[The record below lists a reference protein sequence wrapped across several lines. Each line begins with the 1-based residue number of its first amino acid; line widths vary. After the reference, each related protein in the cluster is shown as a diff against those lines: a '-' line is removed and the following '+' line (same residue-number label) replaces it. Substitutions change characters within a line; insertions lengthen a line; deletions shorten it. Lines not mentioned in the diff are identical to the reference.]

1 MAVRQPNSLS
11 ATNPILE
18 GSTALPDATS
28 ATDYV
33 NISVKTVQQLFTG
46 DILYNLPWFQRSYAW
61 QEDNAAR
68 LLHNISEAS
77 TAPRNRY
84 FLGHVMLALPAN
96 EINAAIIDGQ
106 QRMLTLTILFSLLRD
121 KAPSTE
127 AAAELEQLISAGA
140 QVDGKAIFRVTPQT
154 AYAGS
159 FATYVQ
165 EHGGTSRELDA
176 DVLELLECERN
187 FLKNRDQLSKTLNE
201 IVEDDAAWFKL
212 KDFLL
217 NRCTLVVEA
226 VADEQE
232 AWEMLSIEE
241 TTGLGFHS
249 SERSKIAIVS
259 AMQREDH
266 EKAGQCWDLWQARL
280 GAERMTKLLGHI
292 RLLRHGKRSSKPVE
306 QSLIELYKLNESGNS
321 FIDEV
326 LLPNAE
332 LYQILSIEPI
342 ESLKTKFGE
351 QVSQSL
357 KFLRWL
363 EREPWVTAALSW
375 LDHRG
380 PTAPGT
386 ELFFKQLDGLAWVMR
401 IATTDPIEQE
411 RRFLRIAKAVADG
424 QSVQEIDDLTI
435 DTKIVQGASENLLS
449 KTFFDKSC
457 ARLVLRR
464 LSDMQGIDPGPING
478 DGATIEHVLPR
489 RPDKGSRWF
498 DDFKNKSA
506 VDNHVHRLGNLAVL
520 SFTSNQKAGSLSFQD
535 KQPILAGS
543 ELSLAKQISA
553 MDEWKPAT
561 IKERSVALASELF
574 TQWDLKLIQK

>member
-1 MAVRQPNSLS
+1 M
-11 ATNPILE
+11 
-18 GSTALPDATS
+18 PDATS
-28 ATDYV
+28 ATDYI

-165 EHGGTSRELDA
+165 EQGGTSRELDA

-401 IATTDPIEQE
+401 IATRDPIEQE

-561 IKERSVALASELF
+561 IKERSVALASKLF

>member
-1 MAVRQPNSLS
+1 M
-11 ATNPILE
+11 
-18 GSTALPDATS
+18 PDATS
-28 ATDYV
+28 ATDYIDV
-33 NISVKTVQQLFTG
+33 SVKTVQQLFTG
-46 DILYNLPWFQRSYAW
+46 DIFYNLPWFQRSYAW

-68 LLHNISEAS
+68 LLHDISEAS

-84 FLGHVMLALPAN
+84 FLGHVMLALPDG
-96 EINAAIIDGQ
+96 ETSAAIIDGQ

-127 AAAELEQLISAGA
+127 DAAELEQLISSGT
-140 QVDGKAIFRVTPQT
+140 QVDGETIYRVTPQN
-154 AYAGS
+154 AYAAS

-165 EHGGTSRELDA
+165 EPEGTSRELES

-187 FLKNRDQLSKTLNE
+187 FLKNREQLSKTLNE
-201 IVEDDAAWFKL
+201 LVENDAAWHKL

-217 NRCTLVVEA
+217 NRCTLVVES
-226 VADEQE
+226 VSDEHE

-280 GAERMTKLLGHI
+280 GAEGMTRLLGHI

-321 FIDEV
+321 FIDDV
-326 LLPNAE
+326 LIPTAE
-332 LYQILSIEPI
+332 LYHTLSIEPL
-342 ESLKTKFGE
+342 ESLKATFGE
-351 QVSQSL
+351 QVAQSL
-357 KFLRWL
+357 KYLRWL

-375 LDHRG
+375 LEYRG
-380 PTAPGT
+380 PKEPET
-386 ELFFKQLDGLAWVMR
+386 ELFFKQLDGLAWIMR
-401 IATTDPIEQE
+401 IATRDPIEQE
-411 RRFLRIAKAVADG
+411 RRFLRIAKAVANG
-424 QSVQEIDDLTI
+424 QSVQQIEDLII
-435 DTKIVQGASENLLS
+435 DTKIIQGASENLLS

-464 LSDMQGIDPGPING
+464 LSDMLGPDPGPING
-478 DGATIEHVLPR
+478 DGATVEHVLPR

-520 SFTSNQKAGSLSFQD
+520 SFSSNQKAGSLSFQD

-543 ELSLAKQISA
+543 DLSLAKQIAA

-561 IKERSVALASELF
+561 IKKRSLALASELF

>member
-68 LLHNISEAS
+68 LLHDISEAS

-84 FLGHVMLALPAN
+84 FLGHVMLALPDN

-165 EHGGTSRELDA
+165 EQGGTSRELDA

-212 KDFLL
+212 KDFLP

-292 RLLRHGKRSSKPVE
+292 GLLRHGKRSSKPVE

-357 KFLRWL
+357 KYLRWL

-380 PTAPGT
+380 PTAPET

-401 IATTDPIEQE
+401 IATRDPIEQE